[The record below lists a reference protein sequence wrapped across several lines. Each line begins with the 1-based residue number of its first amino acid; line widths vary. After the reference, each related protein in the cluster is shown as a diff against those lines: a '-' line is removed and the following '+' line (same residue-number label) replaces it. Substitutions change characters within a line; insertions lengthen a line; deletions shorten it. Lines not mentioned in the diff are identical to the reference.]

1 MVEQKEELEEQR
13 VWKPKVKM
21 WQVSQLMILK
31 RERILKKSQEQRKKR
46 VLTKKVKRVQEKRRT
61 REAASKRRKKEQGV
75 RQGKVEEQG
84 ELRRGN

>member
-1 MVEQKEELEEQR
+1 MMEQKEELEEQR

-21 WQVSQLMILK
+21 WQVSQLVILK

-46 VLTKKVKRVQEKRRT
+46 VLTKKVRRVQEKRKT
-61 REAASKRRKKEQGV
+61 KEAVAKRGKKEV

>member
-1 MVEQKEELEEQR
+1 MMEQKEELEEQR

-21 WQVSQLMILK
+21 WQLSQLMILK

-46 VLTKKVKRVQEKRRT
+46 VLTKKAKRVEEKRKT
-61 REAASKRRKKEQGV
+61 REAAAKRRKKGEEV

>member
-1 MVEQKEELEEQR
+1 MMEQKEELEEQR

-46 VLTKKVKRVQEKRRT
+46 VLTKKVRRVQEKRRRT
-61 REAASKRRKKEQGV
+61 REAAAKRRKKGV

>member
-21 WQVSQLMILK
+21 LHVSQLMILK
-31 RERILKKSQEQRKKR
+31 RERKLKKSQEQRKKR
-46 VLTKKVKRVQEKRRT
+46 VLTKKVRRVQEKRKT
-61 REAASKRRKKEQGV
+61 REAVAKRRKKGEEV